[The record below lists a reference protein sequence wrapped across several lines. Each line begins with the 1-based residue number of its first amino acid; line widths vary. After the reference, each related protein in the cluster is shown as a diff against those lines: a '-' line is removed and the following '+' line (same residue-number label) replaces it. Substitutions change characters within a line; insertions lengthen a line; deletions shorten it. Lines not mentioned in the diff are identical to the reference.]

1 MAWKQITPAPMAN
14 NRRSARWF
22 DRDDEVGFNHRVALR
37 AEGFT
42 PRAFE
47 NKPIIG
53 ICNSWSELNNCNL
66 HLRAVAEAVKRG
78 VWAAGG
84 FPLEFSTI
92 SLAEDLMM
100 PTAMLYRNLMA
111 MEVEEMIRSHPLD
124 GVVLL
129 CGCDK
134 TTPAQLMG
142 AASMDVPAIVVPG
155 GPMLNGMWRNK
166 PIGSG
171 TDVWK
176 NWDERRAGRLSQEE
190 WHEMEGSI
198 SRSAGHCMTMGTAST
213 MTCIAEALGMTLPGC
228 ASIPAVDSRRY
239 AIAEAS
245 GRRIVEMAEE
255 VLRPSRI
262 MTAGA
267 FENAIR
273 VFAALGGSTNAVI
286 HLSAIAGRLGIPLPL
301 SKFDE
306 LAHTTPT
313 IANLQP
319 SGQYL
324 MEDFYYAGG
333 LPAVMKE
340 ILTLLHGEE
349 ITVNGKTIA
358 ENLQSA
364 QCHNPDV
371 IRPMAQPLHADGSLA
386 VLYGNLAPNGAV
398 IKRSAA
404 SNGLLQHCGRAVV
417 FDQYEEML
425 QKVEDPDL
433 DVDENCV
440 LVLRN
445 GGPVGGPGMP
455 EWGQIPIPLKLL
467 KRGVSDMVRISDSR
481 MSGTSYGT
489 VILHI
494 SPEAAIGGPRAAV
507 QNGDSIRLDVE
518 KRRLDLLIPEDELRR
533 RMGAWRPPAKKYRR
547 GYYTMF
553 LDHILQADKGCDF
566 DFLVGQAGEEPYE
579 PIVGRS

>member
-1 MAWKQITPAPMAN
+1 MAN
-14 NRRSARWF
+14 TRRSARWF

-42 PRAFE
+42 PRSFE
-47 NKPIIG
+47 NKPVIG
-53 ICNSWSELNNCNL
+53 VCNSWSELNNCNL

-84 FPLEFSTI
+84 FPLEFTTI

-142 AASMDVPAIVVPG
+142 AASMNVPAIVVPG

-176 NWDERRAGRLSQEE
+176 NWDEKRAGRLSAEE
-190 WHEMEGSI
+190 WHDMEGSI

-213 MTCIAEALGMTLPGC
+213 MTSIAEALGMTLPGC

-245 GRRIVEMAEE
+245 GRRAVELVEE
-255 VLRPSRI
+255 GLRPSQI
-262 MTAGA
+262 MTPRA

-333 LPAVMKE
+333 LTALMKE
-340 ILTLLHGEE
+340 IISLLHGEE

-371 IRPMAQPLHADGSLA
+371 IRPMERPLHADGSLA

-404 SNGLLQHCGRAVV
+404 SKSLLQHCGRAVV
-417 FDQYEEML
+417 FEQYEEML
-425 QKVEDPDL
+425 QKAEDPEL

-467 KRGVSDMVRISDSR
+467 KRGVTDIVRISDSR

-489 VILHI
+489 VVLHI
-494 SPEAAIGGPRAAV
+494 SPESAIGGPLAAV

-518 KRRLDLLIPEDELRR
+518 SRRLDLLISDDELHRR
-533 RMGAWRPPAKKYRR
+533 LSAWQPLPKRFRR

-553 LDHILQADKGCDF
+553 LNHILQADKGCDF
-566 DFLVGQAGEEPYE
+566 DFLVGQADEEPYE

>member
-1 MAWKQITPAPMAN
+1 MAN

-42 PRAFE
+42 PSSFE

-84 FPLEFSTI
+84 FPLEFATI

-142 AASMDVPAIVVPG
+142 AASMDVPAILVPG

-213 MTCIAEALGMTLPGC
+213 MTSIAEALGMTLPGC

-262 MTAGA
+262 MTTGA

-386 VLYGNLAPNGAV
+386 VLYGSLAPNGAV

-494 SPEAAIGGPRAAV
+494 SPEAAIGGPLAAV

>member
-1 MAWKQITPAPMAN
+1 MVN

-22 DRDDEVGFNHRVALR
+22 DRDDEVGFNHRVSLR

-42 PRAFE
+42 PRSFE
-47 NKPIIG
+47 NKPVIG

-84 FPLEFSTI
+84 FPLEFTTI

-176 NWDERRAGRLSQEE
+176 NWDEVRAGRLSQEE

-213 MTCIAEALGMTLPGC
+213 MTSIAEALGMTLPGC

-239 AIAEAS
+239 AMAEAS

-313 IANLQP
+313 IANIQP

-358 ENLQSA
+358 ENLQCA

-371 IRPMAQPLHADGSLA
+371 IRPMAQPLHEDGSLA

-404 SNGLLQHCGRAVV
+404 SKGLLQHCGRAVV
-417 FDQYEEML
+417 FEQYEEML
-425 QKVEDPDL
+425 QKSEDPDL

-467 KRGVSDMVRISDSR
+467 KRGVNDMVRISDSR

-489 VILHI
+489 VVLHI
-494 SPEAAIGGPRAAV
+494 SPEAAVGGPLAAV
-507 QNGDSIRLDVE
+507 QNGDSIQLDVE
-518 KRRLDLLIPEDELRR
+518 KRRLDLLIPDDELRR
-533 RMGAWRPPAKKYRR
+533 RMEAWRPPAKRYRR

-553 LDHILQADKGCDF
+553 LDHILQADQGCDF
-566 DFLVGQAGEEPYE
+566 DFLVGQADEEPYE

>member
-1 MAWKQITPAPMAN
+1 MAN

-42 PRAFE
+42 PSSFE

-142 AASMDVPAIVVPG
+142 AASMDVPAILVPG

-213 MTCIAEALGMTLPGC
+213 MTSIAEALGMTLPGC

-262 MTAGA
+262 MTTGA

-494 SPEAAIGGPRAAV
+494 SPEAAIGGPLAAV

>member
-1 MAWKQITPAPMAN
+1 MAN

-42 PRAFE
+42 PRSFD
-47 NKPIIG
+47 NKPVIG

-66 HLRAVAEAVKRG
+66 HLRAIADAVKRG

-84 FPLEFSTI
+84 FPLEFTTI

-124 GVVLL
+124 AVVLL

-142 AASMDVPAIVVPG
+142 AASMNVPAIMVPG

-176 NWDERRAGRLSQEE
+176 NWDEKRAGRLSAEE

-213 MTCIAEALGMTLPGC
+213 MTSIAEALGMTLPGC

-245 GRRIVEMAEE
+245 GRRAVELVEE
-255 VLRPSRI
+255 GLCPSQI
-262 MTAGA
+262 MTPRA

-333 LPAVMKE
+333 LTALMKE
-340 ILTLLHGEE
+340 IVSLLHGGE
-349 ITVNGKTIA
+349 ITVNGKTIS

-404 SNGLLQHCGRAVV
+404 SKNLLQHCGRAVV

-425 QKVEDPDL
+425 QKSEDPDL

-467 KRGVSDMVRISDSR
+467 QRGVTDIVRISDSR

-489 VILHI
+489 VVLHI
-494 SPEAAIGGPRAAV
+494 SPESAIGGPLAAV

-518 KRRLDLLIPEDELRR
+518 SRRLDLLVSDDELRR
-533 RMGAWRPPAKKYRR
+533 RLSTWQPPPKPYRR

-553 LDHILQADKGCDF
+553 LDHVLQADKGCDF

-579 PIVGRS
+579 PIVGHS

>member
-1 MAWKQITPAPMAN
+1 
-14 NRRSARWF
+14 
-22 DRDDEVGFNHRVALR
+22 
-37 AEGFT
+37 
-42 PRAFE
+42 
-47 NKPIIG
+47 
-53 ICNSWSELNNCNL
+53 
-66 HLRAVAEAVKRG
+66 
-78 VWAAGG
+78 
-84 FPLEFSTI
+84 
-92 SLAEDLMM
+92 
-100 PTAMLYRNLMA
+100 
-111 MEVEEMIRSHPLD
+111 
-124 GVVLL
+124 
-129 CGCDK
+129 
-134 TTPAQLMG
+134 
-142 AASMDVPAIVVPG
+142 
-155 GPMLNGMWRNK
+155 
-166 PIGSG
+166 
-171 TDVWK
+171 
-176 NWDERRAGRLSQEE
+176 
-190 WHEMEGSI
+190 
-198 SRSAGHCMTMGTAST
+198 
-213 MTCIAEALGMTLPGC
+213 
-228 ASIPAVDSRRY
+228 
-239 AIAEAS
+239 
-245 GRRIVEMAEE
+245 
-255 VLRPSRI
+255 
-262 MTAGA
+262 
-267 FENAIR
+267 
-273 VFAALGGSTNAVI
+273 
-286 HLSAIAGRLGIPLPL
+286 
-301 SKFDE
+301 
-306 LAHTTPT
+306 
-313 IANLQP
+313 
-319 SGQYL
+319 

-494 SPEAAIGGPRAAV
+494 SPEAAIGGPLAAV

>member
-1 MAWKQITPAPMAN
+1 MAN

-42 PRAFE
+42 PRSFE
-47 NKPIIG
+47 NKPVIG

-142 AASMDVPAIVVPG
+142 AASMNVPAIVVPG

-176 NWDERRAGRLSQEE
+176 NWDDVRAGRLSQEE

-213 MTCIAEALGMTLPGC
+213 MTSIAEALGMTLPGS

-239 AIAEAS
+239 AMAEAS
-245 GRRIVEMAEE
+245 GQRIVEMVQE

-267 FENAIR
+267 FENAVR

-333 LPAVMKE
+333 LPALMKE

-404 SNGLLQHCGRAVV
+404 SKGLLQHCGRAVV
-417 FDQYEEML
+417 FEQYEEML
-425 QKVEDPDL
+425 QKSEDPDL

-489 VILHI
+489 VVLHI
-494 SPEAAIGGPRAAV
+494 SPEAAVGGPLAAV
-507 QNGDSIRLDVE
+507 QNGDSIQLDVE
-518 KRRLDLLIPEDELRR
+518 KRRLDLLIPDDELRR
-533 RMGAWRPPAKKYRR
+533 RMETWRPPAKRYRR

-566 DFLVGQAGEEPYE
+566 DFLVGQADEEPYE

>member
-1 MAWKQITPAPMAN
+1 MAN

-22 DRDDEVGFNHRVALR
+22 NRDDEVGFNHRVALR

-42 PRAFE
+42 PRSFE

-66 HLRAVAEAVKRG
+66 HLRAVADAVKRG

-84 FPLEFSTI
+84 FPLEFTTI

-111 MEVEEMIRSHPLD
+111 MEVEEMIRAHPLD

-142 AASMDVPAIVVPG
+142 AASMDVPAIMVPG

-176 NWDERRAGRLSQEE
+176 NWDERRAGRLSHEE
-190 WHEMEGSI
+190 WQEMEGSI

-213 MTCIAEALGMTLPGC
+213 MTSIAEALGMTLPGC

-239 AIAEAS
+239 AMAEAS
-245 GRRIVEMAEE
+245 GTRIVELAQEG
-255 VLRPSRI
+255 LRPSQI
-262 MTAGA
+262 MTPRA

-319 SGQYL
+319 SGKYL

-340 ILTLLHGEE
+340 ILSLLHGDE

-358 ENLQSA
+358 QNLQSA
-364 QCHNPDV
+364 ECHDPDV
-371 IRPMAQPLHADGSLA
+371 IRPMTQPLHADGSLA

-404 SNGLLQHCGRAVV
+404 SKGLLQHCGRAVV

-489 VILHI
+489 VVLHI
-494 SPEAAIGGPRAAV
+494 SPEAAIGGPLAAV
-507 QNGDSIRLDVE
+507 QNGDSIRLDVK
-518 KRRLDLLIPEDELRR
+518 KRSLDLLIPEDELRR
-533 RMGAWRPPAKKYRR
+533 RMSAWKPPAKKYRR

-566 DFLVGQAGEEPYE
+566 DFLVGQADEEPYE

>member
-1 MAWKQITPAPMAN
+1 MAN

-494 SPEAAIGGPRAAV
+494 SPEAAIGGPLAAV

>member
-1 MAWKQITPAPMAN
+1 MSERKLRSQEWWGNSDEYYGFARRAWL
-14 NRRSARWF
+14 RSSGFGHEVF
-22 DRDDEVGFNHRVALR
+22 DGRPV
-37 AEGFT
+37 
-42 PRAFE
+42 
-47 NKPIIG
+47 IG
-53 ICNSWSELNNCNL
+53 VCNSWSELNNCNL

-84 FPLEFSTI
+84 FPLEFTTI

-176 NWDERRAGRLSQEE
+176 NWDERRAGRLSHEE
-190 WHEMEGSI
+190 WQEMEGSI
-198 SRSAGHCMTMGTAST
+198 SRSAGHCMTMGTATT
-213 MTCIAEALGMTLPGC
+213 MTSIAEALGMTLPGC

-239 AIAEAS
+239 AMAEAS
-245 GRRIVEMAEE
+245 GRRIVEMTEE
-255 VLRPSRI
+255 ALRPSRI
-262 MTAGA
+262 MTPGA

-301 SKFDE
+301 CKFDE

-319 SGQYL
+319 SGKYL

-364 QCHNPDV
+364 QCHDPDV
-371 IRPMAQPLHADGSLA
+371 IRPMTQPLHADGSLA

-404 SNGLLQHCGRAVV
+404 SKGLLQHCGRAVV

-489 VILHI
+489 VVLHI
-494 SPEAAIGGPRAAV
+494 SPEAAI
-507 QNGDSIRLDVE
+507 
-518 KRRLDLLIPEDELRR
+518 
-533 RMGAWRPPAKKYRR
+533 
-547 GYYTMF
+547 
-553 LDHILQADKGCDF
+553 
-566 DFLVGQAGEEPYE
+566 
-579 PIVGRS
+579 

>member
-1 MAWKQITPAPMAN
+1 MAN

-42 PRAFE
+42 PSSFE

-84 FPLEFSTI
+84 FPLEFATI

-142 AASMDVPAIVVPG
+142 AASMDVPAILVPG

-213 MTCIAEALGMTLPGC
+213 MTSIAEALGMTLPGC

-262 MTAGA
+262 MTTGA

-494 SPEAAIGGPRAAV
+494 SPEAAIGGPLAAV

>member
-1 MAWKQITPAPMAN
+1 VSRPMAN

-53 ICNSWSELNNCNL
+53 VCNSWSELNNCNL

-84 FPLEFSTI
+84 FPLEFTTI

-176 NWDERRAGRLSQEE
+176 NWDERRAGRLSHEE
-190 WHEMEGSI
+190 WQEIEGSI

-213 MTCIAEALGMTLPGC
+213 MTSIAEALGMTLPGC

-239 AIAEAS
+239 AMAEAS

-262 MTAGA
+262 MTPAA

-340 ILTLLHGEE
+340 ILSLLHGEE

-364 QCHNPDV
+364 QCYNPDV
-371 IRPMAQPLHADGSLA
+371 IRPMTQPLHADGSLA

-404 SNGLLQHCGRAVV
+404 SKGLLQHCGRAVV
-417 FDQYEEML
+417 FDQYQEML

-489 VILHI
+489 VVLHI
-494 SPEAAIGGPRAAV
+494 SPEAAIGGPLAAV

-518 KRRLDLLIPEDELRR
+518 KRSLDLLISEDELRR
-533 RMGAWRPPAKKYRR
+533 RMSAWQPPAKRYRR

-553 LDHILQADKGCDF
+553 LDHILQADQGCDF
-566 DFLVGQAGEEPYE
+566 DFLVGQADEEPYE

>member
-1 MAWKQITPAPMAN
+1 MAN

-84 FPLEFSTI
+84 FPLEFATI

-142 AASMDVPAIVVPG
+142 AASMDVPAILVPG

-213 MTCIAEALGMTLPGC
+213 MTSIAEALGMTLPGC

-262 MTAGA
+262 MTTGA

-494 SPEAAIGGPRAAV
+494 SPEAAIGGPLAAV